1 MNLEVKVDMGKVS
14 ANIGEL
20 VPKAQ
25 KALEIV
31 GQTTGAKMKSYA
43 QNNAKW
49 TDRTGAARGGLDF
62 NSRWEGT
69 VLTISIMHTVDYGL
83 WLEIRDFPHAGR
95 LAILEEAR
103 DSQVQSFLNMV
114 KKILG

>member
-1 MNLEVKVDMGKVS
+1 M
-14 ANIGEL
+14 
-20 VPKAQ
+20 
-25 KALEIV
+25 
-31 GQTTGAKMKSYA
+31 
-43 QNNAKW
+43 
-49 TDRTGAARGGLDF
+49 
-62 NSRWEGT
+62 
-69 VLTISIMHTVDYGL
+69 LTISIMHTVDYGL